1 MLSRIVR
8 RLHYWLNRRRYEA
21 ELAEEMAFHRSMT
34 DGRSFG
40 NAALAQEDARAVWI
54 APWIESVWRDAA
66 YGLRTLR
73 RERSFAVLAIVALA
87 AGVGLNTTLFTPFTA
102 FAMKPS
108 ARVRGAAR
116 GGHRPEYY
124 ALHPLHRIRDETLG
138 RRTGRR
144 SRRPCRQWRHHGSAQ
159 TRRRWPGRILA
170 GRDRVFR
177 PIGAWYHRVR
187 NARPWR

>member
-87 AGVGLNTTLFTPFTA
+87 AGIGLNTTLFTLYTA
-102 FAMKPS
+102 FAMKPWAGVRDADRVVRVINGSTMDLRKRAGGGPGGFSQAQIEYFARS
-108 ARVRGAAR
+108 ARGITGFALLDRGVDLRAGDADVRG
-116 GGHRPEYY
+116 
-124 ALHPLHRIRDETLG
+124 
-138 RRTGRR
+138 
-144 SRRPCRQWRHHGSAQ
+144 
-159 TRRRWPGRILA
+159 
-170 GRDRVFR
+170 
-177 PIGAWYHRVR
+177 
-187 NARPWR
+187 